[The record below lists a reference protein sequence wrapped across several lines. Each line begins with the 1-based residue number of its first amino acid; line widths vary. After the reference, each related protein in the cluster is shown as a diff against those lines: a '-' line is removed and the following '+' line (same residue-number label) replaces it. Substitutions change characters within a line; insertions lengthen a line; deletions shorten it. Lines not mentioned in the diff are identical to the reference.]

1 MYSAIERRVGTLV
14 RRNNMAAVKLVLF
27 VSMVAVVL
35 TLPTDKS
42 KSRSVQKRSAPSLD
56 KRSVFDMFDKFDLN
70 GDSKL
75 EFHEIAYFFFNNF
88 HFSLNEAER
97 YAQQQLNNF
106 DINKDGVLD
115 IWEFLKDPPR
125 SESVDTADMYY

>member
-1 MYSAIERRVGTLV
+1 
-14 RRNNMAAVKLVLF
+14 
-27 VSMVAVVL
+27 
-35 TLPTDKS
+35 
-42 KSRSVQKRSAPSLD
+42 
-56 KRSVFDMFDKFDLN
+56 MFDKFDLN

-88 HFSLNEAER
+88 HFSLEAAQH

-115 IWEFLKDPPR
+115 IWGKGVLDHSFNWYRYWYEDW
-125 SESVDTADMYY
+125 

>member
-1 MYSAIERRVGTLV
+1 
-14 RRNNMAAVKLVLF
+14 
-27 VSMVAVVL
+27 
-35 TLPTDKS
+35 
-42 KSRSVQKRSAPSLD
+42 
-56 KRSVFDMFDKFDLN
+56 MFDKFDLN

-115 IWEFLKDPPR
+115 IWGKGAFLQKYISLVSCNVLIAVMLDLVTRTGP
-125 SESVDTADMYY
+125 

>member
-1 MYSAIERRVGTLV
+1 
-14 RRNNMAAVKLVLF
+14 
-27 VSMVAVVL
+27 
-35 TLPTDKS
+35 
-42 KSRSVQKRSAPSLD
+42 
-56 KRSVFDMFDKFDLN
+56 MFDKFDLN

-115 IWEFLKDPPR
+115 IWGRGTFLTKDL
-125 SESVDTADMYY
+125 VHVTY